1 MWARNYGAIQALE
14 AQAITTTGVGDVV
27 DLATYA
33 DLAKREI
40 KMVILSGNFT
50 TVTTATFAATECET
64 TGGSY
69 SAVLHGTTSATVTTT
84 TGAITELNFRANY
97 RYVKL
102 SYTVD
107 TTGSVPLAACVL
119 AMKREANS

>member
-1 MWARNYGAIQALE
+1 MWARAYGAIQALE

-50 TVTTATFAATECET
+50 TAASLTLAATECAT
-64 TGGSY
+64 TNGSY
-69 SAVLHGTTSATVTTT
+69 TAPANGTTSATVTTT
-84 TGAITELNFRANY
+84 TGAITELNFRANQ
-97 RYVKL
+97 RYVQL
-102 SYTVD
+102 SYTLD
-107 TTGSVPLAACVL
+107 AAGSIPMAACVVAL
-119 AMKREANS
+119 KREANS

>member
-1 MWARNYGAIQALE
+1 MWARAYGAIQAWE
-14 AQAITTTGVGDVV
+14 AAAVTTTAVGDVV

-40 KMVILSGNFT
+40 KMVIMNGNFT

-64 TGGSY
+64 TGGAY
-69 SAVLHGTTSATVTTT
+69 TACLHGTTSAVVTNT
-84 TGAITELNFRANY
+84 TGNITELNFRANY

-102 SYTVD
+102 AVSFNTD
-107 TTGSVPLAACVL
+107 GSIPIAACVL

>member
-1 MWARNYGAIQALE
+1 MWARAYGAIQALE

-40 KMVILSGNFT
+40 KMVVLYGNYT
-50 TVTTATFAATECET
+50 TVATCTFAATECAT

-69 SAVLHGTTSATVTTT
+69 TAVLHGTTSAVVTTT
-84 TGAITELNFRANY
+84 TGGITELNFRANE
-97 RYVKL
+97 RYVKF

-107 TTGSVPLAACVL
+107 ATGSVPLAACVL